1 MEFAAYYTKI
11 MRTITFSH
19 DAIIAPFFDK
29 KILTKAELLK
39 LTGCSNMT
47 LFRRLSEHGYYTSYN
62 FNSRYYTIA
71 EVAKFD
77 RKGLWKHHEVRF
89 SKHGTLKATIRHLVS
104 ASEMGYS
111 ANDLTQLL
119 GVRVASLLLPLTND
133 GLVVRE
139 NFGGWVYFPADSR
152 QREQQINLRRLTL
165 PLPQP
170 PMVLLP
176 RQLDDQ
182 TTIEALVGLVKNS
195 DAGPKQIRA
204 YLKSRGMVAPLSAI
218 KALFERYDLLKKRPA
233 GTLETTSG
241 TSRGLSWPIPSQE
254 FIAGVAAA
262 LFFCDGFLVA

>member
-1 MEFAAYYTKI
+1 
-11 MRTITFSH
+11 MRTIAFSQ

-29 KILTKAELLK
+29 KILTKAELLN

-62 FNSRYYTIA
+62 FNSQYYTIA

-77 RKGLWKHHEVRF
+77 RKGLWEYHDVRF

-111 ANDLTQLL
+111 ANDLAQLL

-133 GLVVRE
+133 GLIVRE
-139 NFGGWVYFPADSR
+139 NFGGWFYFSVDPR
-152 QREQQINLRRLTL
+152 QREQQINRRRSTL
-165 PLPQP
+165 QLPEQP
-170 PMVLLP
+170 VVILP
-176 RQLDDQ
+176 HQLDDK
-182 TTIEALVGLVKNS
+182 TTIEALVGLVKNP

-218 KALFERYDLLKKRPA
+218 DALFERYELFKKKA
-233 GTLETTSG
+233 
-241 TSRGLSWPIPSQE
+241 SRNS
-254 FIAGVAAA
+254 
-262 LFFCDGFLVA
+262 